1 MAAFEK
7 FRENW
12 VRPALFFGNNPI
24 SFVGGALTS
33 GSAVIMLGYWV
44 TEMLGQVEQQSLPG
58 HYFLPDSS
66 LYFCYGPGNDSHWR
80 LSALQVAPEAG
91 NDSQGLSQGRFK

>member
-24 SFVGGALTS
+24 SLVGGALTS

-44 TEMLGQVEQQSLPG
+44 TELLGKPSSNPYLGIIFFLILPFIFIAG
-58 HYFLPDSS
+58 SGADS
-66 LYFCYGPGNDSHWR
+66 GRR
-80 LSALQVAPEAG
+80 LCALSSAAEAG
-91 NDSQGLSQGRFK
+91 HDSEGLSQG